1 MENPEFKE
9 PENEKSIKI
18 NDKVYKTFYNKTK
31 VKEVSEEVKIKK
43 TNSLRY
49 NENKGTKN
57 KTNNKIIDPNFLVY
71 NSTYL
76 SKSKNSDYNGLC
88 NDLKI
93 LEIELHVK
101 NRIRNSKNLN
111 IYEEL
116 EQEISM
122 MKEKS
127 ELNDFGYDFYN
138 IQEIFKIIDI
148 VKKAPEKRTMLDLL
162 KVVKYLTTT
171 KLGNYFKQ
179 EYENK
184 KVFEKLVTFCGVEM
198 KYKFFPKGETIF
210 KIGDVPDLFY
220 MILYGK
226 VDILKPLSKKI
237 VLSGYQY
244 FCYLM
249 DLKRVNENHLFNL
262 CIQDN
267 ISHFYIQKD
276 EAHLLNYIYILII
289 VDKISRHMPVDF
301 PNALKITG
309 VTCEELDLVPSQ
321 LSSTKYL
328 LENIKK
334 IKRNLPVIPGAT
346 VHKYLFL
353 DEKFNKKNVII
364 YEYYKFLTIESK
376 AHFGDTSMDSNTT
389 RNATLIAVEDTY
401 TAYISN
407 NLYYKNVVVEKAAV
421 IDRKIKFLN
430 SNFIFSKINLKKFE
444 KKYFDW
450 FISNNYR
457 KGDILFNEGDSS
469 YYTYF
474 IEQGEVELYSSK
486 NVLEFEKVIEHLE
499 KERNIFSK
507 RKNLDKS
514 DEEIILTYDKINF
527 SGPELKDRVNK
538 KEKNKIFLLK
548 DSEDIGLLSFY
559 FGYPYLTSS
568 IVSSQN
574 AKIYKIDNKYLTEIL
589 LREKECYRDLLN
601 RIENKLALFHERF
614 FNINNTKLLLA
625 DHKSMIENKEREQ
638 NLSKMESTTYN
649 PNSKFI
655 IKKINNNSIN
665 ISQNAYMLTK
675 NNFNKND
682 LKINYD
688 KLKEIFNKTSS
699 INKSYE
705 MNSFTINDHNLN
717 NNIINGSLP
726 LIKNPV
732 KLHHSSID
740 KRMSVKNRTME
751 DLKKNIKYK
760 SQINI
765 MLSQKEMK
773 KILPRKKVG
782 ILRYKSKDNFIK
794 YQMKVFNEKNP
805 YFLNQT
811 NYCID
816 PVLKENCANL
826 ENLKLNSKN
835 NKKNNKSNSYMKNSK
850 SIKFQN
856 QIINESTSMKT
867 NYLFNNNLSVI
878 FKNTHSLYKVKPNY
892 NNSKSCKSFSFPK
905 ANKESG
911 NNTKD
916 DDNIYNNIINITID
930 NDDLTKKRE
939 RKLGRY
945 IDHPYYAPL
954 VLTKKEKYKIFT
966 GEDYFNAQ
974 LKYIKIRRKELNK
987 KRGLNEFGYPLNSVK
1002 KFNESMSYKNEF
1014 FKRKIKF

>member
-1 MENPEFKE
+1 MENPESKE
-9 PENEKSIKI
+9 PENEKDITLK
-18 NDKVYKTFYNKTK
+18 DKVYKTFYNKTK
-31 VKEVSEEVKIKK
+31 VKEISEEVKIKK
-43 TNSLRY
+43 TNSLKN
-49 NENKGTKN
+49 NENKATKN
-57 KTNNKIIDPNFLVY
+57 KTKNKIIDPNFLVC

-76 SKSKNSDYNGLC
+76 SKSKNTDYNGLC

-101 NRIRNSKNLN
+101 NRIRNSKSLN
-111 IYEEL
+111 INEEL

-148 VKKAPEKRTMLDLL
+148 VKKAPEKRTMFDLL

-184 KVFEKLVTFCGVEM
+184 KVYEKLVTFCGVEM

-210 KIGDVPDLFY
+210 KIGDVPDFFY
-220 MILYGK
+220 MVLYGK
-226 VDILKPLSKKI
+226 VDILKPLSKNI

-249 DLKRVNENHLFNL
+249 DLKKANENYLFNL

-334 IKRNLPVIPGAT
+334 IKKNLPGIPGAT

-353 DEKFNKKNVII
+353 DEKFNKKSVII
-364 YEYYKFLTIESK
+364 YEYFKFLTIESK
-376 AHFGDTSMDSNTT
+376 AHFGDSSMDSNTT

-421 IDRKIKFLN
+421 MDRKIQFLN

-444 KKYFDW
+444 KKYFGW
-450 FISNNYR
+450 FICNNYR

-499 KERNIFSK
+499 KERNNFSK
-507 RKNLDKS
+507 RKNLEKS
-514 DEEIILTYDKINF
+514 EEEILLTYDKINF
-527 SGPELKDRVNK
+527 SGSELKDRINK
-538 KEKNKIFLLK
+538 KEINKIFLLK

-568 IVSSQN
+568 IVSSQT
-574 AKIYKIDNKYLTEIL
+574 AKIYKIDNKYLSEIL
-589 LREKECYRDLLN
+589 LREKECYRDLVN

-638 NLSKMESTTYN
+638 NLSKMEPTSHN

-655 IKKINNNSIN
+655 IKNINSTDNIN
-665 ISQNAYMLTK
+665 QNAYMLTK
-675 NNFNKND
+675 NNFNKTD
-682 LKINYD
+682 LKINYN
-688 KLKEIFNKTSS
+688 KLKEIFNKTSN
-699 INKSYE
+699 INKSYD
-705 MNSFTINDHNLN
+705 MNNFTINDHNLN
-717 NNIINGSLP
+717 NNILNGSLP
-726 LIKNPV
+726 LIKNSF
-732 KLHHSSID
+732 KLHRSSID
-740 KRMSVKNRTME
+740 KRISIKNKTME
-751 DLKKNIKYK
+751 DLKKSIKYK

-765 MLSQKEMK
+765 MPPPSLKEMK
-773 KILPRKKVG
+773 QILPRKKIG

-816 PVLKENCANL
+816 PILKENCANL
-826 ENLKLNSKN
+826 ENIKLNSKHN
-835 NKKNNKSNSYMKNSK
+835 QKSNKSKSNVQNNN

-856 QIINESTSMKT
+856 KMIDESTTMKT
-867 NYLFNNNLSVI
+867 NYLLNHNLNVK
-878 FKNTHSLYKVKPNY
+878 FKNAHSLYKIKPYY
-892 NNSKSCKSFSFPK
+892 NDYKNSKSCKSYSNPK
-905 ANKESG
+905 INKMNEN

-916 DDNIYNNIINITID
+916 DNIINISID
-930 NDDLTKKRE
+930 NDELTKKRD
-939 RKLGRY
+939 RKEGKY

-966 GEDYFNAQ
+966 GEDYFNSQ
-974 LKYIKIRRKELNK
+974 LKYVKMKRKELNE

>member
-1 MENPEFKE
+1 MENQEGKE
-9 PENEKSIKI
+9 PERDKKIKE
-18 NDKVYKTFYNKTK
+18 NAYKTFYKKNK
-31 VKEVSEEVKIKK
+31 VKEVSEEVTIKK
-43 TNSLRY
+43 TNSLKN
-49 NENKGTKN
+49 NENKGVKN
-57 KTNNKIIDPNFLVY
+57 KAKNKIIDPKFLVY

-76 SKSKNSDYNGLC
+76 SKSKNNDYNGLC

-111 IYEEL
+111 INEEL

-184 KVFEKLVTFCGVEM
+184 KVFEKLITFCGVEM
-198 KYKFFPKGETIF
+198 RYKFFKKGETIF
-210 KIGDVPDLFY
+210 KIGDVPDYFY

-226 VDILKPLSKKI
+226 VDILKPLSKSI

-249 DLKRVNENHLFNL
+249 DLKRSNENHLFNL

-334 IKRNLPVIPGAT
+334 IKRNLPGIPGAT

-364 YEYYKFLTIESK
+364 YEYFRFLSIESK
-376 AHFGDTSMDSNTT
+376 AHFGDSSMDSNTT

-401 TAYISN
+401 TAYINN

-421 IDRKIKFLN
+421 IDRKIQFLN
-430 SNFIFSKINLKKFE
+430 SNFIFAKINLKKFE
-444 KKYFDW
+444 KKYFGW
-450 FISNNYR
+450 FICNNYC

-486 NVLEFEKVIEHLE
+486 NILEFEKVIEHLE
-499 KERNIFSK
+499 KERNNFSK
-507 RKNLDKS
+507 RKNLEKF
-514 DEEIILTYDKINF
+514 EKEILLTYDKINF
-527 SGPELKDRVNK
+527 SGSQLKDRINK

-568 IVSSQN
+568 VVSSQS
-574 AKIYKIDNKYLTEIL
+574 AKIYKIDNKYLSEIL
-589 LREKECYRDLLN
+589 LREKECYSDLVN

-625 DHKSMIENKEREQ
+625 DHKSMIENKEREE

-649 PNSKFI
+649 TNNKFI
-655 IKKINNNSIN
+655 NQN
-665 ISQNAYMLTK
+665 ISNNKPNINQNTYMLTK
-675 NNFNKND
+675 NSFNKTN
-682 LKINYD
+682 LIINYD
-688 KLKEIFNKTSS
+688 KLKEIFNKTST
-699 INKSYE
+699 INKSYD
-705 MNSFTINDHNLN
+705 MNSFSINENNLN
-717 NNIINGSLP
+717 NNILNGSLP
-726 LIKNPV
+726 LIKNNSI
-732 KLHHSSID
+732 KLFNSTID
-740 KRMSVKNRTME
+740 KRMSIKNRTME
-751 DLKKNIKYK
+751 DLKKNIKYN
-760 SQINI
+760 SQKNI
-765 MLSQKEMK
+765 MIPQKEMK
-773 KILPRKKVG
+773 GIIPKKKVG
-782 ILRYKSKDNFIK
+782 ILRYKSKDNFIN
-794 YQMKVFNEKNP
+794 YQMKVFNGKNP

-826 ENLKLNSKN
+826 ENINLNSKN
-835 NKKNNKSNSYMKNSK
+835 SSK
-850 SIKFQN
+850 SKTIMNNDNSFKFQN
-856 QIINESTSMKT
+856 QKKDDSMKT
-867 NYLFNNNLSVI
+867 SYLFNHNLNI
-878 FKNTHSLYKVKPNY
+878 KFKNSRSLFKVKQNY
-892 NNSKSCKSFSFPK
+892 NEQKNSKSCKSFSFQK
-905 ANKESG
+905 ANKIH
-911 NNTKD
+911 TKD
-916 DDNIYNNIINITID
+916 NDNFNNIINITID
-930 NDDLTKKRE
+930 NDDLTKKRS
-939 RKLGRY
+939 KKSDKY

-966 GEDYFNAQ
+966 GEEFNAQ
-974 LKYIKIRRKELNK
+974 LKFERMRRKELNR

-1002 KFNESMSYKNEF
+1002 KFNESLSYKNDI
-1014 FKRKIKF
+1014 FKRKIKGI